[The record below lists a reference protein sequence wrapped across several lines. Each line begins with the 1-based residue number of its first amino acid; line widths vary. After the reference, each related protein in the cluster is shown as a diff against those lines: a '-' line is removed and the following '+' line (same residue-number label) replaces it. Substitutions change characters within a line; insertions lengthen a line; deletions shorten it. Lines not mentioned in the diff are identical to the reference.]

1 MRTDRWRAAGAAL
14 ALLAAWTPARAQVMD
29 DRIHAFALL
38 DRLEYAPGFA
48 GDPAVLDALGWVGGD
63 VNRAW
68 LRVEADA
75 LTDRSA
81 GELEADLLYGRLVA
95 PYWDALAGVRVQTAW
110 GEEDETRLLLALG
123 LAGLAPYWF
132 EVEPT
137 LLVSDEGDV
146 SAELEVEYELLFT
159 QRVIL
164 QPRLE
169 LAAAVQEVPELG
181 VGSGLT
187 GVELGARLRYEIRRE
202 LAPYLGVSWVRRTFE
217 TADLARAAGEPVSR
231 VSFVAGVRAWY

>member
-1 MRTDRWRAAGAAL
+1 MDQRIHAL
-14 ALLAAWTPARAQVMD
+14 ALLE
-29 DRIHAFALL
+29 
-38 DRLEYAPGFA
+38 RLEYAPGFA
-48 GDPAVLDALGWVGGD
+48 GDPALLDALGWVGGD

-81 GELEADLLYGRLVA
+81 GGLEADLLYGRLVA
-95 PYWDALAGVRVQTAW
+95 PYWDALAGARVQTAW
-110 GEEDETRLLLALG
+110 GDEDETRLLLALG

-159 QRVIL
+159 QRLIL

-187 GVELGARLRYEIRRE
+187 GLELGARLRYEIRRE
-202 LAPYLGVSWVRRTFE
+202 LAPYLGVSWGRRTFE